1 MKIREISV
9 LENFLVRYNGK
20 GRGDIYIAPT
30 KEERERQRGE
40 RDQIKFIGLL
50 MLDLKDGKLQDSGK
64 QEEGKTFLKL
74 HVLGM
79 NEDLW
84 DRVRGLG
91 SETWKGC
98 E

>member
-1 MKIREISV
+1 MRKDCGGLCKAS
-9 LENFLVRYNGK
+9 
-20 GRGDIYIAPT
+20 T
-30 KEERERQRGE
+30 KEERRKRKAKRREIRSSLW
-40 RDQIKFIGLL
+40 I
-50 MLDLKDGKLQDSGK
+50 LDMKDGKLSDSGK

-84 DRVRGLG
+84 DRVCRLG